1 LVSEIVFLFTQH
13 GSSTIFSPC
22 LFVGTLVEGLPP
34 IYIGI
39 YEDDIIYF
47 SVDDQVEK
55 EFESKL
61 SAIGN
66 VDFMGKVLH
75 FLGIEFGWKHH
86 KGGNISVSLTQQSF
100 VENLVESVNYSTAS
114 VSSFVSPYH
123 SGLPIDSIPPST
135 LPSSEQDKLRLH
147 YQSLVGSI
155 NWLAHTTRPDL
166 STVVS
171 LLAQQQSNPSPGH
184 LEAALHVIKYIAQNN
199 YGNIF

>member
-1 LVSEIVFLFTQH
+1 LVSEIVFLFTQP

-39 YEDDIIYF
+39 YVDDIIYF

-66 VDFMGKVLH
+66 VDFMGKVSH
-75 FLGIEFGWKHH
+75 FLGIESGWKHH
-86 KGGNISVSLTQQSF
+86 EAGNISVSLTQQLF
-100 VENLVESVNYSTAS
+100 AENLVESVNYSTAS
-114 VSSFVSPYH
+114 VSSFVSPYR

-135 LPSSEQDKLRLH
+135 LSSSEQDKLRLH
-147 YQSLVGSI
+147 Y
-155 NWLAHTTRPDL
+155 
-166 STVVS
+166 
-171 LLAQQQSNPSPGH
+171 
-184 LEAALHVIKYIAQNN
+184 
-199 YGNIF
+199 